1 MQRRTGGEQRRRLHL
16 TGEHARRR
24 PRRPF
29 FLQICRNRLT
39 LRTNFAVK
47 AVLGLNHA
55 DMGAISQRLAGI
67 CQRVH
72 DRIARRRWI
81 LQRQIFARCAL
92 LPNRRCRDHNIAA
105 AHSRIHAA
113 AGTHTDKCICA
124 ALDQFFQRNRR
135 RRPADARRAHRHA
148 FAVQMSR
155 IHMKFPI
162 VRDFLRIVQ
171 KLRNDRAAPRIAGQ
185 NDIPPDILGSTL
197 QVHLFSVDEHV
208 TSLLPFRPH
217 GRCGEYSFPPCC
229 AES

>member
-1 MQRRTGGEQRRRLHL
+1 MLFTCPDYQHAQGRNRRLYTACRRALRHIRLFAVIVPQHIEHGAHAHMQRRTGGEQRRRLHL
-16 TGEHARRR
+16 TGEHARCR
-24 PRRPF
+24 PCRPF

-55 DMGAISQRLAGI
+55 DMGSISQRLAGI

-72 DRIARRRWI
+72 DRIARRRRI

-148 FAVQMSR
+148 FTVQMSR
-155 IHMKFPI
+155 IHMKFSI
-162 VRDFLRIVQ
+162 V
-171 KLRNDRAAPRIAGQ
+171 
-185 NDIPPDILGSTL
+185 
-197 QVHLFSVDEHV
+197 
-208 TSLLPFRPH
+208 
-217 GRCGEYSFPPCC
+217 
-229 AES
+229 